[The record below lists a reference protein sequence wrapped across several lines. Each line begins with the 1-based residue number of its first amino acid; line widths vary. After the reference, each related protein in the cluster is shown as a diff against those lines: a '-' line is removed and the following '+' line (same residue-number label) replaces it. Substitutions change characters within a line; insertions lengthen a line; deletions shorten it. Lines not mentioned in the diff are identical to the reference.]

1 MTAPYDSELRPSTTE
16 DAVLAF
22 YGTVLAWMERARRLG
37 VIRHVNIR
45 QAIPN
50 LVGLVIFYPT
60 VAAEMVDLVG
70 KEPFSAR
77 AREVRKQELAR
88 LVEAMLAPD

>member
-1 MTAPYDSELRPSTTE
+1 
-16 DAVLAF
+16 
-22 YGTVLAWMERARRLG
+22 
-37 VIRHVNIR
+37 
-45 QAIPN
+45 
-50 LVGLVIFYPT
+50 

-88 LVEAMLAPD
+88 LIEAMLAPE